1 MKKDK
6 SRDIPLKCD
15 LCGENFLCNSGPP
28 GSCWCNHSPNLL
40 EKWDLARK
48 CVCPDC
54 LAGGKRREILI
65 QRKEFLHKRS
75 LSRIRNNS

>member
-6 SRDIPLKCD
+6 FRDISLKCD
-15 LCGENFLCNSGPP
+15 LCEKNFLCNSGTS
-28 GSCWCNHSPNLL
+28 GSCWCNNSPNLL
-40 EKWDLARK
+40 EKWDLAGK

-65 QRKEFLHKRS
+65 QRKEFLRKRS